1 MVLVK
6 AGPAEIL
13 RSSQKDELAVGK
25 LQKLCE
31 DVVLSLLG
39 PRLLIKYK
47 SVIQRIGQLLYFGN
61 TTLLGLQTL
70 GEEYTGILQVDDTFQ
85 SVPSL
90 LTRVLMILL
99 QCYGTELFILFIN
112 ELEKN
117 TKQNQELDSELKKK
131 ILRWLALMKILLP
144 SVTLLHK
151 TLFYCSCG
159 TYHFSKRVTGVNYV
173 LIRYWLKDRKSL
185 FGFRV
190 LAIISAINFIL
201 HTWQSVSDYY
211 KKDPES
217 TSSDEIETFTTY
229 GMASVKKCIMCLN
242 RLRNPTATMCG
253 HVYCWTC
260 IAEWVQNQDKCPVC
274 REVVQPSRLIPLHNY
289 V

>member
-13 RSSQKDELAVGK
+13 RSSQKDELAIGK

-31 DVVLSLLG
+31 DVSLSLLG

-47 SVIQRIGQLLYFGN
+47 KAIQGIGQLLYFGN
-61 TTLLGLQTL
+61 TTLLGFQTL

-85 SVPSL
+85 SVPSI
-90 LTRVLMILL
+90 LTRILMILL
-99 QCYGTELFILFIN
+99 QCYGSELTILFIS

-117 TKQNQELDSELKKK
+117 IKQNPELLTEQKNKF
-131 ILRWLALMKILLP
+131 LRWLALMRILLP

-151 TLFYCSCG
+151 AIFYYSWG
-159 TYHFSKRVTGVNYV
+159 TYHFSKRITGVNYV

-185 FGFRV
+185 FGFRI
-190 LAIISAINFIL
+190 LGIISVINFIL
-201 HTWQSVSDYY
+201 HTWQSISNYR
-211 KKDPES
+211 KKDHEL
-217 TSSDEIETFTTY
+217 TSSDEIEIFTTY
-229 GMASVKKCIMCLN
+229 GTVSTKKCIMCLN

-253 HVYCWTC
+253 HIYCWSC
-260 IAEWVQNQDKCPVC
+260 IAEWAQNQDKCPVC
-274 REVVQPSRLIPLHNY
+274 RETIQPSRLIPLHNY